1 MNNKTP
7 ATLADINRV
16 EFNGEPV
23 LTTAQL
29 ADAYGVTAD
38 VIRDNLRNNRERY
51 VEGKHFYKLTGN
63 ELRAFR
69 NYTENFHVVPER
81 APSLYLWTKRGAARH
96 CKSVGTDIAWNVF
109 EALEDNYF
117 DRTADKPLRSVTD
130 FMRGVELAK
139 LAPHAKDPAEKRR
152 IVAKAAN
159 LILGENFIDVPQKSD
174 AYQEFSLFF

>member
-1 MNNKTP
+1 MNKQTP

-29 ADAYGVTAD
+29 ADAYQASAQQ
-38 VIRDNLRNNRERY
+38 IAQNFINNRERF
-51 VEGKHFYKLTGN
+51 VEGKHFFRINGD
-63 ELRAFR
+63 ELKNLRF
-69 NYTENFHVVPER
+69 ENFELQISEKTRV
-81 APSLYLWTKRGAARH
+81 LYLWTKRGAARH

-117 DRTADKPLRSVTD
+117 NAPADKPLRSVTD

-139 LAPHAKDPAEKRR
+139 LAPHAKDPCEKRR

-159 LILGENFIDVPQKSD
+159 LILGENFIDIPQTPDEYK
-174 AYQEFSLFF
+174 QFSLFF

>member
-1 MNNKTP
+1 MNKQTP
-7 ATLADINRV
+7 ATLPDINRV

-38 VIRDNLRNNRERY
+38 VLYQNFKRNRERFI
-51 VEGKHFYKLTGN
+51 EGKHFFRVEGDALTN
-63 ELRAFR
+63 LRLT
-69 NYTENFHVVPER
+69 NCQVQIPEKAR
-81 APSLYLWTKRGAARH
+81 VLYLWTKRGAARH
-96 CKSVGTDIAWNVF
+96 CKSVGTEIAWNVF